1 MSGKITIDLS
11 EKNYSK
17 LIKYLTDN
25 NQKSLIKM
33 IQSSRDDLF
42 IIDKTSR
49 SKKKE
54 RYEYYSGSAEEEEYE
69 VEMDSLGRMSLM

>member
-17 LIKYLTDN
+17 LITYLTDMK
-25 NQKSLIKM
+25 QASLIKM
-33 IQSSRDDLF
+33 IQSGRDDDYVPKD
-42 IIDKTSR
+42 DK
-49 SKKKE
+49 KMD